1 MNRVRKIND
10 NFYSYDNSYFTSLE
24 EINRYMQNKLGVTS
38 PKSDEEVLEQMDIK
52 IIENFLRKK
61 KLEILNKK

>member
-38 PKSDEEVLEQMDIK
+38 PKSDEEILEQMDIN
-52 IIENFLRKK
+52 IIEQFLRKK